1 MQPSFHGSISQMHMA
16 TGKELPV
23 VTSIPFVIL
32 HHIAKDMQLPLI
44 IAIEGKTNS
53 LHEECGSLR
62 GINKRNCLVAVK

>member
-1 MQPSFHGSISQMHMA
+1 MHMA

-32 HHIAKDMQLPLI
+32 HHIAKYMQLLLI
-44 IAIEGKTNS
+44 IAIEGKTGNS